1 MTPLDCPVCRAP
13 FKEVLM
19 DGVLID
25 VCTRCSGVW
34 LDRGELER
42 LLHPVRRDNAGAC
55 DGGPECT
62 RHGKPD
68 R

>member
-13 FKEVLM
+13 FREVLT

-25 VCTRCSGVW
+25 VCSRCSGVW
-34 LDRGELER
+34 LDRGELEE
-42 LLHPVRRDNAGAC
+42 LLRRRRQAENDDVGPAG
-55 DGGPECT
+55 
-62 RHGKPD
+62 R